1 MATMAPAAGSEGA
14 TKLRKFWVANT
25 KEFSTWFLLM
35 SDEERLE
42 AVKEAGPDLPQ
53 SGPSA
58 GTRMSPT
65 DILLPELTYDGMLA
79 GNGRC
84 LVLFFTRRTMEN
96 VDTKDLELLNM
107 LHGKNAMPLFSDGKF
122 EHLALAF
129 VNPNDPEENVLGLAK
144 DATAEQIAARTKQ
157 VDDGVY
163 IDADV
168 WLAKRVRQGAIE
180 TFLQA
185 MVEVYNRATA
195 VA

>member
-1 MATMAPAAGSEGA
+1 
-14 TKLRKFWVANT
+14 
-25 KEFSTWFLLM
+25 
-35 SDEERLE
+35 
-42 AVKEAGPDLPQ
+42 
-53 SGPSA
+53 
-58 GTRMSPT
+58 
-65 DILLPELTYDGMLA
+65 
-79 GNGRC
+79 
-84 LVLFFTRRTMEN
+84 
-96 VDTKDLELLNM
+96 
-107 LHGKNAMPLFSDGKF
+107 
-122 EHLALAF
+122 
-129 VNPNDPEENVLGLAK
+129 VLGLAK